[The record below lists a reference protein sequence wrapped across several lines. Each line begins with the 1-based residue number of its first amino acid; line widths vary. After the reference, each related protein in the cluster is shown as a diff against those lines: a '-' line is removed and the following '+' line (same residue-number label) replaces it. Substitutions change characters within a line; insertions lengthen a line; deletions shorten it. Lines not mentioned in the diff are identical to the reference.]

1 MNLTNLN
8 TAIQNITSLTG
19 RYAAL
24 REIFIGFHAHIESQ
38 LEADQYGHW
47 DIRVSDV
54 TELNEFV
61 IEIAGR
67 EILFIFDIEPGN
79 TESYL
84 GSITAYITDDYFDE
98 VMNEIVSFTFNGSG
112 IAEELTG
119 LEDPV
124 NLKID
129 THCLNVVLDICLSI
143 FQMNEEYSELLS
155 E

>member
-1 MNLTNLN
+1 MNLN
-8 TAIQNITSLTG
+8 TTIQNITFLTG

-24 REIFIGFHAHIESQ
+24 REIFKGFHAHIESQ
-38 LEADQYGHW
+38 LKSDQYEHW
-47 DIRVSDV
+47 NIQVSDAI
-54 TELNEFV
+54 ELNEFV

-67 EILFIFDIEPGN
+67 EILFIFDIEPDD

-84 GSITAYITDDYFDE
+84 GSITAYIADDYFDE
-98 VMNEIVSFTFNGSG
+98 VTNEIVSFTFNGTG

-129 THCLNVVLDICLSI
+129 THCLNVVLDICLSV